1 MQRRWLPEGYEFA
14 DGERIQAR
22 LFSAAEWQIYDT
34 EGITRVLLARP
45 ALARKWWAS
54 GLLNEA
60 LFEEVACDSERY
72 ACLRSHI
79 RHALAPVYGD
89 APPNGKADAL
99 AFAIALQ
106 RSRARARECSFHD
119 AVYVEQFSRLLPTW
133 TSTPRV
139 ADDWVLGTWLTG
151 GIVTSTTSLD
161 LLGVR
166 MGWGTP
172 VEWAKIIEAA
182 GLPAPAK
189 APALP
194 AGPRRGAAAPSV
206 DSALVLDN
214 ERSEASPSA
223 ASPATFSLP
232 GRPQLEAFFQDHV
245 IDIIAHGDKYRA
257 FGIEFPA
264 PILLHGPPGSG
275 KTFAVERLTEFLALP
290 RYEIDSS
297 SIGSQYIHGT
307 SQLTATLFARAA
319 QTAPSV
325 IVIDE
330 VEAFLSD
337 RRRDP
342 GGYRVEEVAEFLR
355 RIPEASANQV
365 LVIAM
370 TNMIDRIDPAILR
383 RGRFDHVIEVSMPVR
398 AEVASALGCLLAELP
413 QADGIDLA
421 PLLDALTGKS
431 LADAAFIVR
440 EAARR
445 TVRSDQ
451 TRLTQEHL
459 IAALASL
466 QAAHRSAPTAPELP
480 ATKLFAL

>member
-1 MQRRWLPEGYEFA
+1 MRDRWLPEGYEFA
-14 DGERIQAR
+14 DGESIQTL
-22 LFSAAEWQIYDT
+22 LFSAAEWQIYGT
-34 EGITRVLLARP
+34 EGLTRALLARP

-54 GLLNEA
+54 GLLDES
-60 LFEEVACDSERY
+60 LFEEVACGPERY
-72 ACLRSHI
+72 ACLRSHV
-79 RHALAPVYGD
+79 RHALAPVYGG
-89 APPNGKADAL
+89 APPNDKADAL
-99 AFAIALQ
+99 AFAIALK
-106 RSRARARECSFHD
+106 RSRARVHACSFHD
-119 AVYVEQFSRLLPTW
+119 AVYVEQFSRLLPVW
-133 TSTPRV
+133 TSTQRV
-139 ADDWVLGTWLTG
+139 PDDWLLGTWLTG
-151 GIVTSTTSLD
+151 GIVTSTASLD
-161 LLGVR
+161 LLGIR

-172 VEWAKIIEAA
+172 AELTTIIEAA
-182 GLPAPAK
+182 GLPLSAK

-194 AGPRRGAAAPSV
+194 AGPQRGAATLSV
-206 DSALVLDN
+206 DSASAPAN
-214 ERSEASPSA
+214 ERLEAPKAGASA
-223 ASPATFSLP
+223 RIFSLP

-245 IDIIAHGDKYRA
+245 IDIIVHGDKYRA

-275 KTFAVERLTEFLALP
+275 KTFAVERLAEFLDLP

-297 SIGSQYIHGT
+297 SVGSQYIHGT
-307 SQLTATLFARAA
+307 SQLIATLFERAA
-319 QTAPSV
+319 QTAPAV
-325 IVIDE
+325 ILIDE

-355 RIPEASANQV
+355 RIPEASANKV

-383 RGRFDHVIEVSMPVR
+383 HGRFDHVIEVSMPVR
-398 AEVASALGCLLAELP
+398 AEVAAALDCLLAELP
-413 QADGIDLA
+413 KADDIDLD

-451 TRLTQEHL
+451 TLLTQKHL
-459 IAALASL
+459 VAALASL
-466 QAAHRSAPTAPELP
+466 QAHQVPAAAPVRPVSN
-480 ATKLFAL
+480 LFAL

>member
-1 MQRRWLPEGYEFA
+1 MRDRWLPEGYEFA
-14 DGERIQAR
+14 DGERIQTF
-22 LFSAAEWQIYDT
+22 LFSAAEWQIYGT
-34 EGITRVLLARP
+34 EGLTRALLARP
-45 ALARKWWAS
+45 VLARKWWAS
-54 GLLNEA
+54 GLLDES
-60 LFEEVACDSERY
+60 LFEEVACGPERY

-79 RHALAPVYGD
+79 RHALAPVYSS

-99 AFAIALQ
+99 AFAIALK

-119 AVYVEQFSRLLPTW
+119 AVYVEQFSRLLPSWAATQ
-133 TSTPRV
+133 RV
-139 ADDWVLGTWLTG
+139 PDDWILGTWLTG
-151 GIVTSTTSLD
+151 GIVTSTASLD

-172 VEWAKIIEAA
+172 VELTTIIEAA
-182 GLPAPAK
+182 GLPLPTK

-194 AGPRRGAAAPSV
+194 AGTQSRVAALSV
-206 DSALVLDN
+206 DSACAPAN
-214 ERSEASPSA
+214 ERSETSKTAA
-223 ASPATFSLP
+223 ASGIFSLP

-257 FGIEFPA
+257 FGIEFPS

-275 KTFAVERLTEFLALP
+275 KTFAVERLAEFLDLP

-307 SQLTATLFARAA
+307 SQLIATLFERAA
-319 QTAPSV
+319 QTAPAV
-325 IVIDE
+325 IIIDE

-355 RIPEASANQV
+355 RIPEASANKV
-365 LVIAM
+365 LIIAM

-398 AEVASALGCLLAELP
+398 AEVAAALDCLLAELP
-413 QADGIDLA
+413 KADDIDLD

-445 TVRSDQ
+445 TVKSDQ
-451 TRLTQEHL
+451 TLLTQEHL

-466 QAAHRSAPTAPELP
+466 QAVHQDAPTPPALP
-480 ATKLFAL
+480 ASRLFAL